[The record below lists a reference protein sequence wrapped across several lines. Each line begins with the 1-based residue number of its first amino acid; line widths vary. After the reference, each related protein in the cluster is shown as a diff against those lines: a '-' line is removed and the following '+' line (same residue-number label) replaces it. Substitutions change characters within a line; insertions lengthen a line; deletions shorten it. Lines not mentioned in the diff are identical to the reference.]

1 MWESFSTS
9 KEKIKMVLDPHFN
22 KELSDSVDIDFYNN
36 ILKRN
41 TNLYFVSFQF
51 VYSSYFTILIEG
63 ALHLNNIFFVQNRI
77 ILIKSISK
85 LKFKISKNIM
95 VFNDTSTIYHSIK
108 YYWILCHE
116 FSKGR
121 WQRVPKKIIF
131 IIELIFQN
139 LFFLFFERY
148 QIISFVFDV
157 KFLLFIILDDGKI
170 IFCLFFGWYCSQKIR
185 IKMAPC
191 SSFVLI
197 GIYDS

>member
-1 MWESFSTS
+1 
-9 KEKIKMVLDPHFN
+9 MVLDPHFN

-108 YYWILCHE
+108 YY
-116 FSKGR
+116 
-121 WQRVPKKIIF
+121 
-131 IIELIFQN
+131 
-139 LFFLFFERY
+139 
-148 QIISFVFDV
+148 
-157 KFLLFIILDDGKI
+157 
-170 IFCLFFGWYCSQKIR
+170 
-185 IKMAPC
+185 
-191 SSFVLI
+191 
-197 GIYDS
+197 